1 MPRSRFVGPL
11 STLEG
16 VTITNL
22 VCGSKHTLVLSQ
34 GGILYSWGYNQ
45 FGQVG
50 HGDNGLTDWE
60 PRPIKGLMPI
70 KGLTSRKIVQVS
82 AGEDHSVALSM
93 TNDVADVFTWGRGT
107 SGQLGHGDVKNV
119 WFPFMLKSMQGKGVA
134 AVGTGHD
141 VSFFI
146 TGAGKV

>member
-1 MPRSRFVGPL
+1 MPFHGVYTCGHGAGGRLGLNDEVPRSRFVGPL

-34 GGILYSWGYNQ
+34 SGILYSWGYNQ

-70 KGLTSRKIVQVS
+70 AR
-82 AGEDHSVALSM
+82 AHA
-93 TNDVADVFTWGRGT
+93 
-107 SGQLGHGDVKNV
+107 
-119 WFPFMLKSMQGKGVA
+119 
-134 AVGTGHD
+134 
-141 VSFFI
+141 
-146 TGAGKV
+146 